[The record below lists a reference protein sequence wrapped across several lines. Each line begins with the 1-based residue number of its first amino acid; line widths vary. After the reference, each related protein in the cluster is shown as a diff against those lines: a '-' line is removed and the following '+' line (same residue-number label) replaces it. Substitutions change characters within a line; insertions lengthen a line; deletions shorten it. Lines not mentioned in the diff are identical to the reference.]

1 MDLVKIGKFIASLRK
16 DKNLTQEELAEKLY
30 VTDRAVSKWERGL
43 SLPDAGNMLDLCNIL
58 GITVNE
64 LLNGEKIDMKDYE
77 KKTEDLLLEMA
88 KQEEVKNKK
97 LLADMWVIMITAL
110 LFYAGIITIAAITL
124 EQGPVLGTI
133 ICASTALLVIV
144 AFAAIGVGVFLG
156 MTEEKETPT
165 TNNTGN
171 GEVSENEQM
180 NVPTSMSFA
189 GYNFTYPE
197 DYNAVVTVEHGLT
210 LTVNGKTFTIQV
222 DYTNNYDFYKTAFK
236 NAYPEQGDNMVTMIG
251 EKEYVAAI
259 ITDSTGANATEYMTK
274 AGETSTFVGLVVK
287 SDYTPATEEDFAELD
302 TILQSAMQ
310 QYEVNPG
317 DEEDAGKESL
327 VNYIRTFTRDMFI
340 F

>member
-110 LFYAGIITIAAITL
+110 LFYAGIITIAATTL

-144 AFAAIGVGVFLG
+144 AFYGFKL
-156 MTEEKETPT
+156 
-165 TNNTGN
+165 
-171 GEVSENEQM
+171 EVE
-180 NVPTSMSFA
+180 A
-189 GYNFTYPE
+189 GYYECKKCHHKHMPNYFVAMICPHI
-197 DYNAVVTVEHGLT
+197 NLT
-210 LTVNGKTFTIQV
+210 RLLKCPKCHKWSWSKKV
-222 DYTNNYDFYKTAFK
+222 
-236 NAYPEQGDNMVTMIG
+236 
-251 EKEYVAAI
+251 
-259 ITDSTGANATEYMTK
+259 MTK
-274 AGETSTFVGLVVK
+274 
-287 SDYTPATEEDFAELD
+287 
-302 TILQSAMQ
+302 
-310 QYEVNPG
+310 
-317 DEEDAGKESL
+317 
-327 VNYIRTFTRDMFI
+327 
-340 F
+340 